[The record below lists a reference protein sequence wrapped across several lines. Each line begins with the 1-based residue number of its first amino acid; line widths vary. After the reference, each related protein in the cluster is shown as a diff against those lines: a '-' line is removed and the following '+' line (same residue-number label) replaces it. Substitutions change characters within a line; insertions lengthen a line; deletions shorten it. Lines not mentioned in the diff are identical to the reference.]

1 MRDDSAKQ
9 REDTVLPGYK
19 YPSRLTEP
27 TDEMKDF
34 LASRPLSGT
43 ALAKAL
49 AISTAVHEHFTY
61 TPGATGVSTAAG
73 EAFHQAKGVCQD
85 YAHVFLSLPLVRHS
99 GTLCERS
106 S

>member
-34 LASRPLSGT
+34 LASLPLSGT
-43 ALAKAL
+43 DLAKAL

-61 TPGATGVSTAAG
+61 TPGATGVSTTAG

-85 YAHVFLSLPLVRHS
+85 YAHVFLSLPPVRHS
-99 GTLCERS
+99 GTLCERYS
-106 S
+106 